1 MLRAALSPVSSRVRN
16 VAWAVLI
23 YGLYLSGAGVS
34 AVVLWY
40 QSVYPLA
47 RPRAWPLDLPPAIL
61 VGTGLV
67 LVVTSIGLLRFR
79 NWARSFLEAYAWLG
93 IVLVPLTSITPLIEL
108 ARNWGLR
115 EALFAFVWTVG
126 QLIAMCFVLHLLRS
140 SPVRD
145 TVCEP

>member
-1 MLRAALSPVSSRVRN
+1 LSPVSSRVRN

-34 AVVLWY
+34 AVELWY
-40 QSVYPLA
+40 FGYPLA
-47 RPRAWPLDLPPAIL
+47 RPRVWPLNLPPAIL

-67 LVVTSIGLLRFR
+67 LVVTSIGLLRCR
-79 NWARSFLEAYAWLG
+79 NWARNFLEAYAWLG

-115 EALFAFVWTVG
+115 DALFAFLWTVG

-145 TVCEP
+145 AVCEP

>member
-1 MLRAALSPVSSRVRN
+1 MLRAALSPVSSRVRT
-16 VAWAVLI
+16 VAWAALT

-40 QSVYPLA
+40 QSSYPLG
-47 RPRAWPLDLPPAIL
+47 RPRVWPLNLPPAIL

-67 LVVTSIGLLRFR
+67 LVVTSIGLLRSR

-93 IVLVPLTSITPLIEL
+93 IVLIPLTSMSPLIEL
-108 ARNWGLR
+108 VRNWGLR

-126 QLIAMCFVLHLLRS
+126 QLIAMYFVLHLLRS

-145 TVCEP
+145 AVGEP

>member
-1 MLRAALSPVSSRVRN
+1 MLRAAVNPVSSRVRN

-23 YGLYLSGAGVS
+23 YGLYLSGGGVT
-34 AVVLWY
+34 AVELWY
-40 QSVYPLA
+40 FGYPLE
-47 RPRAWPLDLPPAIL
+47 RPRVWPLNLPPAIL

-67 LVVTSIGLLRFR
+67 LVVTSIGLLRSR

-93 IVLVPLTSITPLIEL
+93 IVLVPLTSIAPLIEL

-126 QLIAMCFVLHLLRS
+126 QLIGMCFVLHLLRS

-145 TVCEP
+145 RVREP